1 MCKGWRSAMTVYGRK
16 HIQLHQMR
24 KEKMTIFDYLKKNC
38 EVAISTDEYGN
49 TYMETKEREYYKR
62 HKIEQANP
70 AYLRKC
76 IEAYGLDVDK
86 KLGKVPEYIWRA
98 D

>member
-1 MCKGWRSAMTVYGRK
+1 MTVYGRK

-24 KEKMTIFDYLKKNC
+24 KEKMTIFDYLKKKC
-38 EVAISTDEYGN
+38 EVAISTDEYRN

-62 HKIEQANP
+62 HRYERYKIEQANP

-76 IEAYGLDVDK
+76 IEAYGLDADK

-98 D
+98 DSE